1 MSERTG
7 PRERLTE
14 QLLLLTFARLT
25 VNSAVRFVYPFL
37 GAISRGLGISI
48 EQAGFLVSA
57 RWAAG
62 LATPLVTGTVG
73 RRQGHRRQ
81 VTIGLALFSLGA
93 AVAASFGTFA
103 GAITGFAAMG
113 LAKPSF
119 DVAAQSYLADRVPY
133 ERRARSLGVFEMTW
147 AGGFLIGA
155 PAAGWLIA
163 RGDWATPFWVFAA
176 ILLAAALGSWV
187 SLDDSRSS
195 PRAVGKLDWD
205 ASALSL
211 LAVMSLFAGGAEV
224 LFVVFGVWLETSFG
238 LAIVALG
245 AMSVF
250 IGVAELAGEG
260 ATVAVTDRIGK
271 RRALAVG
278 LALSAVGYA
287 LLIPGEDSLVLGLGA
302 LGLGL
307 AGFEFAILSSV
318 PLQTELKPGARAQL
332 LSWTVVSMGVARAI
346 GAAVGPGLY
355 GSFGLAGN
363 AILGAILNVAA
374 IVILLRWVE
383 EPGPSD

>member
-1 MSERTG
+1 M
-7 PRERLTE
+7 
-14 QLLLLTFARLT
+14 LLTVSRLT

-48 EQAGFLVSA
+48 EQAGLLVSA

-73 RRQGHRRQ
+73 RTQGHRRQ
-81 VTIGLALFSLGA
+81 VTIGLGLFALGA
-93 AVAASFGTFA
+93 AVAASFGTLA
-103 GAITGFAAMG
+103 GAVVGFAAMG

-133 ERRARSLGVFEMTW
+133 ERRARGLGLFEMTW

-163 RGDWATPFWVFAA
+163 TGGWTTPFWVFAA
-176 ILLAAALGSWV
+176 ILLAAAVGCWV
-187 SLDDSRSS
+187 SLDDTR
-195 PRAVGKLDWD
+195 PGARATGKLEWD

-211 LAVMSLFAGGAEV
+211 LVVMSLFAGGAEV

-271 RRALAVG
+271 RRALALG
-278 LALSAVGYA
+278 LAVSAAGYA
-287 LLIPGEDSLVLGLGA
+287 LLIPGEQSLLLGLGA

-318 PLQTELKPGARAQL
+318 PLQTELQPGARAQL
-332 LSWTVVSMGVARAI
+332 LSWTVVSMGIARAI
-346 GAAVGPGLY
+346 GAAIGPGLY
-355 GSFGLAGN
+355 GKFGLAGN
-363 AILGAILNVAA
+363 TILGAIFNLAA

-383 EPGPSD
+383 EPGTSD